1 MKNSSIYRSIA
12 LDLAQRIINGD
23 FAKGV
28 KVSGRTLLASQYN
41 VSPETIR
48 KAIGLLKTEGVVEV
62 SQGKEITVISLEKAY
77 DFIEHYKSSQSVY
90 SLRQDIELLL
100 KQKREL
106 DVRFEALLADIINYS
121 DRLRNLTPY
130 NPIEIAVEESAHV
143 VGKTISELQLW
154 QQTGATVVAIRRGT
168 ELMISPGPQAQLA
181 AGDRIV
187 LVGDSEVLH
196 RMAKYMNIPKLMVTS

>member
-23 FAKGV
+23 YAKGV

-48 KAIGLLKTEGVVEV
+48 KAIGLLKAEGAVDV
-62 SQGKEITVISLEKAY
+62 SQGKEITVTSLEKAY
-77 DFIEHYKSSQSVY
+77 AFIEHHKSSESVY

-100 KQKREL
+100 KQKQEL
-106 DVRFEALLADIINYS
+106 DYRFEELLTDIINYS

-130 NPIEIAVEESAHV
+130 NPVEVTIDESMHV
-143 VGKTISELQLW
+143 VGKTVSELRLW
-154 QQTGATVVAIRRGT
+154 QHTGATLVAIRRGT
-168 ELMISPGPQAQLA
+168 ELIISPGPLA
-181 AGDRIV
+181 CITGGDRIV
-187 LVGDSEVLH
+187 LVGDRHVLE
-196 RMAKYMNIPKLMVTS
+196 RINMYLNMPQVTS